1 MPGWTQRTRALPS
14 PDRKGL
20 LAYAARLV
28 GDTLR
33 DVAVRAAAQVLGP
46 QSGLTGDEILDY
58 PRAAQQY
65 IS

>member
-1 MPGWTQRTRALPS
+1 MDSADQSVTVPGPQGAA
-14 PDRKGL
+14 GL
-20 LAYAARLV
+20 RGAAGGRHA
-28 GDTLR
+28 R